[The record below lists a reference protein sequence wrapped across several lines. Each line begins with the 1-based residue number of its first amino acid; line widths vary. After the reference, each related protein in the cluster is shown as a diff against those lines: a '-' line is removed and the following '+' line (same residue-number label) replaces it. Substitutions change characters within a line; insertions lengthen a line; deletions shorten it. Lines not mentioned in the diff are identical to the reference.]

1 MSLRGLSAFLLQ
13 IRFWILQL
21 SLPFPVL
28 VPLGEHTARGGGEE
42 ERERDTFCLFFSSL
56 LPIPMRKEGER
67 EREGE
72 RGTLNEVAYPA
83 VRTCLSRPV
92 FLIRERSE

>member
-1 MSLRGLSAFLLQ
+1 MSLRGLSAFLHQ

-67 EREGE
+67 
-72 RGTLNEVAYPA
+72 GTLNEVAYPA

>member
-1 MSLRGLSAFLLQ
+1 MSELRNNFIVSRHCAFLLQ

-28 VPLGEHTARGGGEE
+28 VPLGEHTTRGGGEE

-67 EREGE
+67 ERE
-72 RGTLNEVAYPA
+72 
-83 VRTCLSRPV
+83 
-92 FLIRERSE
+92 REREREGL